1 MNHPN
6 IILIGYSGHAY
17 VAHGI
22 ITAAG
27 RNVTG
32 YCDKEE
38 KQYNPFNLTY
48 FGAETTELA
57 QKAFTENGYFI
68 AIGDNAIRQRIYQI
82 LTPEQFWP
90 INAIHPSAIIASSA
104 VIAGNCVMIAAGVLI
119 NPLATIGTGAICNTG
134 CIIEHECEVGAFAHI
149 GPGAILC
156 GNVHV
161 GEGSFVG
168 AGAVVRQGISIGN
181 KVMVGAGAVV
191 VKDVPDG
198 ATVVGVPAK

>member
-32 YCDKEE
+32 YCDREE
-38 KQYNPFNLTY
+38 KQYNPFDLTY
-48 FGAETTELA
+48 FGAETTEQA

-90 INAIHPSAIIASSA
+90 INAIHPSAA
-104 VIAGNCVMIAAGVLI
+104 NCVMIAAGVLI

-161 GEGSFVG
+161 GECSFVG
-168 AGAVVRQGISIGN
+168 AGAVVRQGISIGSN
-181 KVMVGAGAVV
+181 VMVGAGAVV